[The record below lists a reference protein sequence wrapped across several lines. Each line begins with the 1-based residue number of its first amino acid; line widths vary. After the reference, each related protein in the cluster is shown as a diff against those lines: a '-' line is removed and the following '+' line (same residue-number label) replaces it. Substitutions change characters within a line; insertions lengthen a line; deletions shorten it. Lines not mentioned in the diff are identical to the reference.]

1 MLCMYDISFNS
12 CPAHVCTAAGRVGT
26 MKRPANRGYLRYYR
40 SDIAVAERCVHRLG

>member
-1 MLCMYDISFNS
+1 MTSAS
-12 CPAHVCTAAGRVGT
+12 TAALHMYVLRLGRVGT